1 MRVDHSTVISAL
13 LPVLVRAWIES
24 EPGGEF
30 GRYNVGNANLPLALA
45 HQLDQL
51 AGKRAV
57 GVSQLLER
65 RVVVAARQFS
75 IGAGKAVQAP
85 TGGVLARLPAE
96 LRQLVCTDGDD
107 Q

>member
-1 MRVDHSTVISAL
+1 MRIDRSTVISAL

-75 IGAGKAVQAP
+75 IGAGKAVQAAWIQHNCGRSANFP
-85 TGGVLARLPAE
+85 RGASNRI
-96 LRQLVCTDGDD
+96 
-107 Q
+107 